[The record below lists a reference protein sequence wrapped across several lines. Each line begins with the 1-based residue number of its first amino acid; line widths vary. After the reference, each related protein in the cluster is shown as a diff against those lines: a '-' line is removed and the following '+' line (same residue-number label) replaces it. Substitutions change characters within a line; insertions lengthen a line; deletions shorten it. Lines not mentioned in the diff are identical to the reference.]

1 MTLNVVERLRR
12 VPGFAVMGSLVA
24 ALVICLL
31 YAGEGVDSEAVMMVF
46 SHDESDQTQRM
57 FRLIQQDTL
66 DTGGFINGFY
76 SYGQFYPTIVFGIAK
91 ALSIIGLDPLTFRDV
106 AVIMKLVSCFFYAA
120 SIVGL
125 WVVLRCFKVDKTL
138 AAAFSFALL
147 AFPDYWTW
155 ATVVHPDTAQMFTL
169 LLPVWAALRI
179 GNWTSAAILSA
190 FLVGVSFGTKY
201 NGLFM
206 SAFVAF
212 FVCFYLFLEARA
224 SGHRRPVV
232 NRLIFRSALCINAF
246 IFGWLIFNPFVL
258 MHFPKFF
265 DEVTNQAD
273 YLRYGVGVTLDQNGF
288 KWFTIYADQFGFALS
303 VFMAVGVVGAL
314 VLNLAAY
321 RVWFA
326 GRDEDGPN
334 TDTVAADLPDREQI
348 VITSLAFY
356 LVVASLYLI
365 VVVKY
370 REIRYA
376 YHIVP
381 VLLILSAYGLDRIAR
396 RLLGTVLQ
404 QSLVPLAISAVMIM
418 VALPGFLAGLNQA
431 SDKFVERR
439 DNEVIRA
446 GDWVAAKYTGENS
459 VLAGTYSYVPE
470 DHFNRLSYTYEL
482 NFDQID
488 SMKPSLIVMNDSVP
502 GRYAW
507 KQKGSLLKDVNI
519 IESPGWEDR
528 RMVESYGA
536 MMRAFARGETAYR
549 LVYESETV
557 MIFERNT
564 R

>member
-1 MTLNVVERLRR
+1 MTLIVVDQLRR
-12 VPGFAVMGSLVA
+12 VPGFALMGALLA

-57 FRLIQQDTL
+57 FRLIQHDTL

-138 AAAFSFALL
+138 AATFSFALL

-169 LLPVWAALRI
+169 LLPLWAALRI

-206 SAFVAF
+206 SAFVSF

-224 SGHRRPVV
+224 SGQWRPVV
-232 NRLIFRSALCINAF
+232 KRLIFRSALCINAF
-246 IFGWLIFNPFVL
+246 IFGWLLFNPFVL

-288 KWFTIYADQFGFALS
+288 EWFTIYADQFGVALS
-303 VFMAVGVVGAL
+303 VFMAVGILGAL

-326 GRDEDGPN
+326 GLSEDGPK
-334 TDTVAADLPDREQI
+334 TDTVAADLPGREQI

-365 VVVKY
+365 LVVKY

-381 VLLILSAYGLDRIAR
+381 AVLILSAYGLDRIAH
-396 RLLGTVLQ
+396 RLLVTVLQ
-404 QSLVPLAISAVMIM
+404 QSLVPLAVSAVIIM
-418 VALPGFLAGLNQA
+418 AVVPGFLTGLNQA

-439 DNEVIRA
+439 ENEVILA
-446 GDWVAAKYTGENS
+446 GDWIAAKYTSENT

-470 DHFNRLSYTYEL
+470 NHFNRLSYTYEL

-528 RMVESYGA
+528 RMVESYGE

-557 MIFERNT
+557 IIFERNT

>member
-1 MTLNVVERLRR
+1 MMVNVVKQLRR
-12 VPGFAVMGSLVA
+12 MPDFALMA
-24 ALVICLL
+24 ALLAAVVICLL

-57 FRLIQQDTL
+57 FRLIQHDTL

-120 SIVGL
+120 SIIGL
-125 WVVLRCFKVDKTL
+125 WVVLRCFKVDRTL
-138 AAAFSFALL
+138 AAAFAFSLL

-169 LLPVWAALRI
+169 ILPVWAALRI

-190 FLVGVSFGTKY
+190 FLVGISFGTKY

-224 SGHRRPVV
+224 SGQWRQVV
-232 NRLIFRSALCINAF
+232 NRLVFRSALCINAF
-246 IFGWLIFNPFVL
+246 IVGWLIFNPFVL

-288 KWFTIYADQFGFALS
+288 EWFTIYADQFGVALS

-314 VLNLAAY
+314 VLNLATY
-321 RVWFA
+321 RKWFA
-326 GRDEDGPN
+326 SHNECDPN
-334 TDTVAADLPDREQI
+334 TDAAAADLPGREQV

-356 LVVASLYLI
+356 LLVASLYLI

-381 VLLILSAYGLDRIAR
+381 VVLILSAYGLDRILR
-396 RLLGTVLQ
+396 RLSGTVIWQGLA
-404 QSLVPLAISAVMIM
+404 PLAVSAVMI
-418 VALPGFLAGLNQA
+418 VAALPGFVTGLNQA

-446 GDWVAAKYTGENS
+446 GDWMAATYAGENS

-470 DHFNRLSYTYEL
+470 DHFDRLSYTYEM
-482 NFDQID
+482 NFDQIN

-507 KQKGSLLKDVNI
+507 KQKGSLLEDVNI
-519 IESPGWEDR
+519 VESPGWEDR
-528 RMVESYGA
+528 QMVEGYGE

>member
-66 DTGGFINGFY
+66 DTGGVINGFY

>member
-1 MTLNVVERLRR
+1 
-12 VPGFAVMGSLVA
+12 
-24 ALVICLL
+24 
-31 YAGEGVDSEAVMMVF
+31 
-46 SHDESDQTQRM
+46 
-57 FRLIQQDTL
+57 
-66 DTGGFINGFY
+66 
-76 SYGQFYPTIVFGIAK
+76 
-91 ALSIIGLDPLTFRDV
+91 
-106 AVIMKLVSCFFYAA
+106 
-120 SIVGL
+120 
-125 WVVLRCFKVDKTL
+125 
-138 AAAFSFALL
+138 
-147 AFPDYWTW
+147 
-155 ATVVHPDTAQMFTL
+155 
-169 LLPVWAALRI
+169 
-179 GNWTSAAILSA
+179 
-190 FLVGVSFGTKY
+190 
-201 NGLFM
+201 M
-206 SAFVAF
+206 SAFVSF

-224 SGHRRPVV
+224 SGQWRPVV
-232 NRLIFRSALCINAF
+232 KRLIFRSALCINAF
-246 IFGWLIFNPFVL
+246 IFGWLLFNPFVL

-288 KWFTIYADQFGFALS
+288 EWFTIYADQFGVALS
-303 VFMAVGVVGAL
+303 VFMAVGILGAL

-326 GRDEDGPN
+326 GLSEDGPK
-334 TDTVAADLPDREQI
+334 TDTVAADLPGREQI

-356 LVVASLYLI
+356 LLVASLYLI
-365 VVVKY
+365 LVVKY

-381 VLLILSAYGLDRIAR
+381 AVLILSAYGLDRIAH
-396 RLLGTVLQ
+396 RLLVTVLQ
-404 QSLVPLAISAVMIM
+404 QSLVPLAVSAVIIM
-418 VALPGFLAGLNQA
+418 AVVPGFLTGLNQA

-439 DNEVIRA
+439 ENEVILA
-446 GDWVAAKYTGENS
+446 GDWIAAKYTSENT

-470 DHFNRLSYTYEL
+470 NHFNRLSYTYEL

-528 RMVESYGA
+528 RMVESYGE

-557 MIFERNT
+557 IIFERNT